1 MDQRGQYVNRIV
13 YRKHRL
19 KTTDDARD
27 AQCERASMRVIVWQ
41 WGRFGAGP
49 RLAVSLAEGFRAL
62 GGVDSVLSLSTGAEV
77 MHGPDGASCQLPV
90 ETYTGVAGL
99 AWRLIQAPITIMKLS
114 KRLRRLDPQLA
125 VCAMPGP
132 LDLLMILALHRFG
145 IPAAVIVHDAEA
157 HPGDRIPLLQ
167 MSQRALLRRADLVIL
182 LSMHVAERLRANGS
196 LRPATPVIVASL
208 PPLSFGAVAPL
219 AARAGPRRL
228 LCFGRLRAYKG
239 LDLLAAALRSLGPLA
254 DLEVRVV
261 GNGPESTA
269 LAALRILPGVKVE
282 NRWVPESEVNTLLNW
297 ADVVVLPYR
306 EASQSGIAPTALA
319 SGRRVIATRVGG
331 LPEQLGDSP
340 LATLCEPEAASLAAA
355 IKRVMEMPRDVGGA
369 TADPRQAWRKFAAII
384 LDGLAS
390 LVPGLAAPMRQIG
403 LPPASVMVGV
413 DAGRSDDRI
422 GGDVAE

>member
-1 MDQRGQYVNRIV
+1 
-13 YRKHRL
+13 
-19 KTTDDARD
+19 
-27 AQCERASMRVIVWQ
+27 MRVIVWQ

-49 RLAVSLAEGFRAL
+49 RLAVSLVEGLRAL
-62 GGVDSVLSLSTGAEV
+62 GGVKSLLSLSTGAEV
-77 MHGPDGASCQLPV
+77 MHGPDRAGCELPV

-99 AWRLIQAPITIMKLS
+99 AWRLVQAPITVMKLS
-114 KRLRRLDPQLA
+114 RHLRRLDPQLA

-132 LDLLMILALHRFG
+132 LDLLMILALHRID

-157 HPGDRIPLLQ
+157 HPGDRIPLLL
-167 MSQRALLRRADLVIL
+167 MSQRALLRRADLIIV
-182 LSMHVAERLRANGS
+182 LSMHVADRLRANGS
-196 LRPATPVIVASL
+196 LRPGTPVIVASL

-219 AARAGPRRL
+219 ASRTGPCRL

-239 LDLLAAALRSLGPLA
+239 LDLLAEALRLLGPLP

-261 GNGPESTA
+261 GNGPESAA
-269 LAALRILPGVKVE
+269 LAALRVLPGVKVE

-319 SGRRVIATRVGG
+319 TGRRVIATRVGG

-355 IKRVMEMPRDVGGA
+355 IKHVMEMPRDIEGTA
-369 TADPRQAWRKFAAII
+369 TDPREAWRKFAAII
-384 LDGLAS
+384 LEGLVS
-390 LVPGLAAPMRQIG
+390 LVPGLIAPTRRTDS
-403 LPPASVMVGV
+403 PPASVMVGV
-413 DAGRSDDRI
+413 DAGRSDDRMS
-422 GGDVAE
+422 GDVAE

>member
-1 MDQRGQYVNRIV
+1 MGSIRG
-13 YRKHRL
+13 
-19 KTTDDARD
+19 
-27 AQCERASMRVIVWQ
+27 RA
-41 WGRFGAGP
+41 
-49 RLAVSLAEGFRAL
+49 AL
-62 GGVDSVLSLSTGAEV
+62 GGFVGRRISSAGWRRLRYLSLSTGAEV
-77 MHGPDGASCQLPV
+77 MHGPDGASCELPV

-196 LRPATPVIVASL
+196 LRPATPIIVASL

-239 LDLLAAALRSLGPLA
+239 TRS
-254 DLEVRVV
+254 
-261 GNGPESTA
+261 
-269 LAALRILPGVKVE
+269 PG
-282 NRWVPESEVNTLLNW
+282 
-297 ADVVVLPYR
+297 
-306 EASQSGIAPTALA
+306 
-319 SGRRVIATRVGG
+319 GG
-331 LPEQLGDSP
+331 
-340 LATLCEPEAASLAAA
+340 AA
-355 IKRVMEMPRDVGGA
+355 IAGAAGG
-369 TADPRQAWRKFAAII
+369 
-384 LDGLAS
+384 S
-390 LVPGLAAPMRQIG
+390 
-403 LPPASVMVGV
+403 
-413 DAGRSDDRI
+413 
-422 GGDVAE
+422 

>member
-1 MDQRGQYVNRIV
+1 
-13 YRKHRL
+13 
-19 KTTDDARD
+19 
-27 AQCERASMRVIVWQ
+27 MRVIVWQ

-77 MHGPDGASCQLPV
+77 MHGPDGASCELPV

-196 LRPATPVIVASL
+196 LRPATPIIVASL

-384 LDGLAS
+384 LEGLAS

>member
-1 MDQRGQYVNRIV
+1 MDQRRQYVNRIV

-19 KTTDDARD
+19 ETTGDARD

-49 RLAVSLAEGFRAL
+49 RLSVLLSEGFRAL
-62 GGVDSVLSLSTGAEV
+62 GSVETILSLSTGAEV
-77 MHGPDGASCQLPV
+77 MHGPDGASCELPV

-99 AWRLIQAPITIMKLS
+99 AWRLILAPITVIKLS
-114 KRLRRLDPQLA
+114 RHLRRLDPQLA

-132 LDLLMILALHRFG
+132 LDLLMILALHRIG

-157 HPGDRIPLLQ
+157 HPGDRIPLLL
-167 MSQRALLRRADLVIL
+167 MSQRALLRRADLVIV

-196 LRPATPVIVASL
+196 LRPGTPVIVASL
-208 PPLSFGAVAPL
+208 PPLSFGAVTPL
-219 AARAGPRRL
+219 AARAGPRHL

-239 LDLLAAALRSLGPLA
+239 LDLLAEALRSLGPRP

-261 GNGPESTA
+261 GNGPES
-269 LAALRILPGVKVE
+269 AALDALRGLPGVKVE
-282 NRWVPESEVNTLLNW
+282 NRWVPESEVNALLNW

-319 SGRRVIATRVGG
+319 TGRRVIATWVGG

-340 LATLCEPEAASLAAA
+340 LAILCEPEAASLAAA
-355 IKRVMEMPRDVGGA
+355 IKRVMEMPRDIGGPA
-369 TADPRQAWRKFAAII
+369 TDPRQAWRKFAATL

-390 LVPGLAAPMRQIG
+390 LVPVRGPATRRRGPQ
-403 LPPASVMVGV
+403 PASMMV
-413 DAGRSDDRI
+413 DAGTGRSDDRM
-422 GGDVAE
+422 GGDVAK

>member
-1 MDQRGQYVNRIV
+1 
-13 YRKHRL
+13 
-19 KTTDDARD
+19 
-27 AQCERASMRVIVWQ
+27 MRVIVWQ

-62 GGVDSVLSLSTGAEV
+62 DGVESGLSLSTGAEV
-77 MHGPDGASCQLPV
+77 MRGPDGASCELPV

-99 AWRLIQAPITIMKLS
+99 AWRLIQAPITVMKLS
-114 KRLRRLDPQLA
+114 RQLRRLDPQLA

-132 LDLLMILALHRFG
+132 LDLLMILALHRIG

-167 MSQRALLRRADLVIL
+167 MSQRALLRRAHLVIV
-182 LSMHVAERLRANGS
+182 LSLHVAERLRANGS
-196 LRPATPVIVASL
+196 LRSGTPVIVASL

-239 LDLLAAALRSLGPLA
+239 LDLLAEALRSLGPPA

-269 LAALRILPGVKVE
+269 LAALRILPGVRVE
-282 NRWVPESEVNTLLNW
+282 NCWVPESEVNTLLNW

-319 SGRRVIATRVGG
+319 TGRRVIATRVGG

-355 IKRVMEMPRDVGGA
+355 IARVMEMPRGIEGTA
-369 TADPRQAWRKFAAII
+369 TDPRQAWRKFAAII
-384 LDGLAS
+384 LEGLAS
-390 LVPGLAAPMRQIG
+390 LVPGCVAPARRIG
-403 LPPASVMVGV
+403 SPPASVMVGV

>member
-1 MDQRGQYVNRIV
+1 VDQRGQYVNLIV

-99 AWRLIQAPITIMKLS
+99 AWRLIQAPITVMKLS
-114 KRLRRLDPQLA
+114 RRLRCLDPQLA

-196 LRPATPVIVASL
+196 LRPATPVVVASL

>member
-1 MDQRGQYVNRIV
+1 VDQRGQYVNRIV

-99 AWRLIQAPITIMKLS
+99 AWRLIQAPITVMKLS
-114 KRLRRLDPQLA
+114 RRLRRLDPQLA

-384 LDGLAS
+384 LEGLAS

>member
-1 MDQRGQYVNRIV
+1 VDQRGQYVNRIV

-77 MHGPDGASCQLPV
+77 MHGPDGASCELPV

-196 LRPATPVIVASL
+196 LRPATPIIVASL

>member
-1 MDQRGQYVNRIV
+1 
-13 YRKHRL
+13 
-19 KTTDDARD
+19 
-27 AQCERASMRVIVWQ
+27 MRVIVWQ

-77 MHGPDGASCQLPV
+77 MHGPDGASCELPV

-196 LRPATPVIVASL
+196 LRPATPIIVASL

-384 LDGLAS
+384 LDALAS

>member
-1 MDQRGQYVNRIV
+1 VDQRGQYVNRIV

-19 KTTDDARD
+19 KTTGDARD

-77 MHGPDGASCQLPV
+77 MHGPDGASCELPV

-196 LRPATPVIVASL
+196 LRPATPIIVASL

-297 ADVVVLPYR
+297 ADVVVLPYH

>member
-1 MDQRGQYVNRIV
+1 MR
-13 YRKHRL
+13 
-19 KTTDDARD
+19 T
-27 AQCERASMRVIVWQ
+27 CERMRVIVWQ

-49 RLAVSLAEGFRAL
+49 RLAVSLAEGLRAL
-62 GGVDSVLSLSTGAEV
+62 GGVASVLSLSTGAEV
-77 MHGPDGASCQLPV
+77 MHGLDGASCELPV
-90 ETYTGVAGL
+90 ETYAGVAGL

-196 LRPATPVIVASL
+196 LRPATPIIVASL

-384 LDGLAS
+384 LEGLAS

>member
-1 MDQRGQYVNRIV
+1 M
-13 YRKHRL
+13 
-19 KTTDDARD
+19 
-27 AQCERASMRVIVWQ
+27 
-41 WGRFGAGP
+41 
-49 RLAVSLAEGFRAL
+49 
-62 GGVDSVLSLSTGAEV
+62 
-77 MHGPDGASCQLPV
+77 

-196 LRPATPVIVASL
+196 LRPATPIIVASL

-384 LDGLAS
+384 LEGLAS

>member
-1 MDQRGQYVNRIV
+1 VDQRGQYVNRIV

-99 AWRLIQAPITIMKLS
+99 AWRLIQAPITVMKLS
-114 KRLRRLDPQLA
+114 RRLRRLDPQLA

-167 MSQRALLRRADLVIL
+167 MSQRALLRRADLIIL